1 MIKFDNDH
9 AVLILYSSILHL
21 TTLFDTF
28 IHYSRRE
35 GYVMK
40 ISKDT
45 KRLIG
50 DMAVTILV
58 FSCLAF
64 LAWLMVFFKTHKI
77 VLQVIST

>member
-1 MIKFDNDH
+1 
-9 AVLILYSSILHL
+9 
-21 TTLFDTF
+21 
-28 IHYSRRE
+28 
-35 GYVMK
+35 MK